1 MMFLYHASV
10 KTASPMQLDHM
21 SLASMYLHKVH
32 DVVQPISVL
41 T

>member
-1 MMFLYHASV
+1 MFLYHASV
-10 KTASPMQLDHM
+10 KTAPPMQLDHTA
-21 SLASMYLHKVH
+21 LASIYLDKVH